1 MEKIK
6 YTVLTKDGKIK
17 SYVDK
22 RWCYC
27 EVFKGPHIHP
37 KSEGK

>member
-1 MEKIK
+1 MEKLR
-6 YTVLTKDGKIK
+6 YTVMTKNGKIK

-27 EVFKGPHIHP
+27 EAYPKPHQHP
-37 KSEGK
+37 KAEDL